1 MIDVNAAG
9 RPHWPLALCTMAAV
23 LAVLLVAFSLTSY
36 GPAEPVAALLSSSG
50 GSAVVD
56 EVPRSLYSN
65 ATEMLVGAMRI
76 ESFSSARANGPIGE
90 NVTGHGLI
98 AGGEAICNC
107 ACYAADDF
115 TFCRNTAKTTVGVAT
130 YAYDPQLRR
139 WEARGLRFFRAGSPG
154 AERQGRS
161 RTSFVA
167 EGVLPRVLAVQCAS
181 TPPIL
186 AMSWPTE
193 TADRPRSCVRAL
205 RASRAR
211 RRPCVRRAVLRRGT
225 VPQIEKVLR

>member
-1 MIDVNAAG
+1 M
-9 RPHWPLALCTMAAV
+9 
-23 LAVLLVAFSLTSY
+23 
-36 GPAEPVAALLSSSG
+36 
-50 GSAVVD
+50 D

-154 AERQGRS
+154 AERQGRG

-167 EGVLPRVLAVQCAS
+167 EGVLPRGPGGPMRFYS
-181 TPPIL
+181 TYVGDVV
-186 AMSWPTE
+186 
-193 TADRPRSCVRAL
+193 ADGDGRSAEIVRARTSGVACEAAPLCATSSAPTRHSTAGGREGAQVPTNVSFEAPAYSAKPAHRCFLPFRGVKSPKISHL
-205 RASRAR
+205 RQAW
-211 RRPCVRRAVLRRGT
+211 PPAVPAAG
-225 VPQIEKVLR
+225 

>member
-1 MIDVNAAG
+1 
-9 RPHWPLALCTMAAV
+9 MAAV
-23 LAVLLVAFSLTSY
+23 LAVLLVVFSLTSY

-50 GSAVVD
+50 GSAVVN

-65 ATEMLVGAMRI
+65 ATEMLVGAMLI

-167 EGVLPRVLAVQCAS
+167 EGVLPRGPGGPMRFYS
-181 TPPIL
+181 TYIGDVV
-186 AMSWPTE
+186 
-193 TADRPRSCVRAL
+193 ADGDGRSAEIVRARTSGVACEAAPL
-205 RASRAR
+205 CDEQCSDEAQYRSWKR
-211 RRPCVRRAVLRRGT
+211 RCHSNVNVEPPRKSVR
-225 VPQIEKVLR
+225 K

>member
-65 ATEMLVGAMRI
+65 ATEMLVGAMLI

-139 WEARGLRFFRAGSPG
+139 WEARGLRLR
-154 AERQGRS
+154 
-161 RTSFVA
+161 
-167 EGVLPRVLAVQCAS
+167 
-181 TPPIL
+181 
-186 AMSWPTE
+186 
-193 TADRPRSCVRAL
+193 RPRSRAHHMQTTPQAQTNCEGGRIDRLSTRVGLSTCRNVRAVKMT
-205 RASRAR
+205 RQT
-211 RRPCVRRAVLRRGT
+211 T
-225 VPQIEKVLR
+225 VGRSLPVYVPLVANSKAYYYRSSS

>member
-1 MIDVNAAG
+1 MRCRG
-9 RPHWPLALCTMAAV
+9 
-23 LAVLLVAFSLTSY
+23 
-36 GPAEPVAALLSSSG
+36 LSTPTPRKCSWAPYASNL
-50 GSAVVD
+50 SAQ
-56 EVPRSLYSN
+56 P
-65 ATEMLVGAMRI
+65 
-76 ESFSSARANGPIGE
+76 RANGPIGE

-154 AERQGRS
+154 AERQGRG

-167 EGVLPRVLAVQCAS
+167 EGVLPRGPGGPMRFYS
-181 TPPIL
+181 TYVGDVV
-186 AMSWPTE
+186 
-193 TADRPRSCVRAL
+193 ADGDGRSAEIVRA
-205 RASRAR
+205 RTKDRNAYGNIAIIWEM
-211 RRPCVRRAVLRRGT
+211 GDW
-225 VPQIEKVLR
+225 